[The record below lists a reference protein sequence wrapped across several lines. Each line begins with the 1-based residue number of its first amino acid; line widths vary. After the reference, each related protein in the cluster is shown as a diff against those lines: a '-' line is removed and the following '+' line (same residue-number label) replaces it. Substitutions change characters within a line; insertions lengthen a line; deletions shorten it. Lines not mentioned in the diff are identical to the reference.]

1 VLLFANKSSHLLQ
14 PFMESSPDAQQHH
27 NPDGL
32 LPIML
37 GEDYES
43 LSHALE
49 SSLQQ
54 SLTAVEHY
62 VAGFEPFRDM
72 AVANRQ
78 FSRQAV
84 EAAVAAGKLG
94 LEGLRGL
101 LLAYQQQ
108 LEDVQNIPHVV

>member
-1 VLLFANKSSHLLQ
+1 MQLFI
-14 PFMESSPDAQQHH
+14 ESSPDAQQHH

-37 GEDYES
+37 GEDYEA

-49 SSLQQ
+49 TSLQH

-62 VAGFEPFRDM
+62 AAGLEPFRDM
-72 AVANRQ
+72 TVANRQ

-84 EAAVAAGKLG
+84 EVAVAAGQLG

-108 LEDVQNIPHVV
+108 LEDVQHIPRVV